1 MPVTLAPADNP
12 DPHTQ
17 VSSLIFAF
25 VLVDPE
31 GVIREAN
38 QSTEDLL
45 GKGASRLLGHR
56 FTEVAGILDERVC
69 RLLDEP
75 DAVLTARGIAL
86 GESGKAVN
94 LTISPVTAQPGWRVI
109 TLSDA
114 GQAGMADDPQQS
126 EIAAPAVL
134 AHEIKNPLAAI
145 RGASQLLQRK
155 LPESD
160 RGLARLVTDE
170 VDRIARMIDRMQK
183 LGSKQVD
190 PLEPVNLHEV
200 IRNALGV
207 VRSVEGAPPVTFTEE
222 FDPSLPP
229 VIASKDAL
237 QQVMINLL
245 GNARDACAGEQEP
258 VVSIR
263 TRYVTGL
270 VMNVLRRG
278 RGRAV
283 SLPIEIAISDNGPG
297 IDPAIAERVF
307 EPFVTSKKGGQGLG
321 LALVRKLVR
330 DMDGRIAHE
339 RDRVSGLTRFRIHL
353 AEAKGAA

>member
-1 MPVTLAPADNP
+1 MSVPVAAPD
-12 DPHTQ
+12 HRTQ

-25 VLVDPE
+25 VLIDP
-31 GVIREAN
+31 GGIIREAN
-38 QSTEDLL
+38 QSTENLL
-45 GKGASRLLGHR
+45 GKGASRLLGKPFR
-56 FTEVAGILDERVC
+56 ETANIVDERVA

-75 DAVLTARGIAL
+75 DAVLTARGITI
-86 GESGKAVN
+86 GDMPGKLVN
-94 LTISPVTAQPGWRVI
+94 LTISPVSAEPGWRVI

-114 GQAGMADDPQQS
+114 GQADMADDPRPS
-126 EIAAPAVL
+126 DIAAPAVL

-155 LPESD
+155 LPEGD
-160 RGLARLVTDE
+160 QGLARLVTAE

-200 IRNALGV
+200 YATRWASCA
-207 VRSVEGAPPVTFTEE
+207 RSKAHSDIAEE
-222 FDPSLPP
+222 FDPSLPA
-229 VIASKDAL
+229 VIASRDAL
-237 QQVMINLL
+237 QQVLINLL
-245 GNARDACAGEQEP
+245 GNARDACAGEDHP
-258 VVSIR
+258 CVTIR

-278 RGRAV
+278 RGRSV
-283 SLPIEIAISDNGPG
+283 SLPIEITVSDNGPG

-330 DMDGRIAHE
+330 DMDGRIANE
-339 RDRVSGLTRFRIHL
+339 RDRSAGLTRFRIHL
-353 AEAKGAA
+353 AEAKDAK

>member
-1 MPVTLAPADNP
+1 MSVPVAAPD
-12 DPHTQ
+12 HRTQ

-25 VLVDPE
+25 VLIDP
-31 GVIREAN
+31 GGIIREAN
-38 QSTEDLL
+38 QSTENLL
-45 GKGASRLLGHR
+45 GKGASRLLGKPFR
-56 FTEVAGILDERVC
+56 ETANIVDERVA

-75 DAVLTARGIAL
+75 DAVLTARGITIGDL
-86 GESGKAVN
+86 PGKLVN
-94 LTISPVTAQPGWRVI
+94 LTISPVSAEPGWRVI

-114 GQAGMADDPQQS
+114 GQADMADDPRPS
-126 EIAAPAVL
+126 DIAAPAVL

-155 LPESD
+155 LPEGD
-160 RGLARLVTDE
+160 QGLARLVTAE

-183 LGSKQVD
+183 LGSKQVE

-207 VRSVEGAPPVTFTEE
+207 VRSVEGAPEVTFTEE
-222 FDPSLPP
+222 FDPSLPA
-229 VIASKDAL
+229 VIASRDAL
-237 QQVMINLL
+237 QQVLINLL
-245 GNARDACAGEQEP
+245 GNARDACAGEDHP
-258 VVSIR
+258 CVTIR

-278 RGRAV
+278 RGRSV
-283 SLPIEIAISDNGPG
+283 SLPIEITVSDNGPG

-330 DMDGRIAHE
+330 DMDGRIANE
-339 RDRVSGLTRFRIHL
+339 RDRSAGLTRFRIHL
-353 AEAKGAA
+353 AEAKDAK